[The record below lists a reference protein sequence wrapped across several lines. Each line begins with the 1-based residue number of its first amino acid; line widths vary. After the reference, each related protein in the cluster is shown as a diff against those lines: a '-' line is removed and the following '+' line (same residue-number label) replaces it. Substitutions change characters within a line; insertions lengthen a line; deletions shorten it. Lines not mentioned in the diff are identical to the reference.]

1 MATAN
6 PVHGLH
12 SPVVVAKKATGWYIA
27 AAIIF
32 IVLGMLAIFE
42 PGVAGLGITILVGW
56 LFIFGGVTHLIA
68 AFKGGSAKHIIFQVL
83 VGILYLVGG
92 FYCITHPLLAISTL
106 TLVLA
111 AIILAEGVL
120 EIVSY
125 FRLRNEGASGWV
137 LFNGIVTLLLGGM
150 IWFHWPSSSIWAIG
164 ILVGV
169 NLLMTGVTR
178 LMLGMAARKLVTH
191 TAAQ

>member
-1 MATAN
+1 MSTAS

-12 SPVVVAKKATGWYIA
+12 GPLVVAKKATGWYIA
-27 AAIIF
+27 AAVIF
-32 IVLGMLAIFE
+32 ILLGLFAIIE
-42 PGVAGLGITILVGW
+42 PGVAGLGITLFVGW
-56 LFIFGGVTHLIA
+56 LFILGGVTHFIA
-68 AFKGGSAKHIIFQVL
+68 AFKGGGAKLIIFQVL
-83 VGILYLVGG
+83 MGILYLVGG

-111 AIILAEGVL
+111 SIILVEGVL

-137 LFNGIVTLLLGGM
+137 LFNGVVTLLLGGM

-169 NLLMTGVTR
+169 NLMMTGVTR
-178 LMLGMAARKLVTH
+178 LMLGLAARKLITH
-191 TAAQ
+191 TAQ

>member
-12 SPVVVAKKATGWYIA
+12 GPLLVAKKATGWYIA

-42 PGVAGLGITILVGW
+42 PGVAGLGITLLIGW
-56 LFIFGGVTHLIA
+56 LFIFGGVTHFIA

-83 VGILYLVGG
+83 VGILYLIGG
-92 FYCITHPLLAISTL
+92 FYCLSHPLLAIGTL
-106 TLVLA
+106 TLLLA
-111 AIILAEGVL
+111 SIILAEGVL

-125 FRLRNEGASGWV
+125 FRLRNEGASGWI
-137 LFNGIVTLLLGGM
+137 LFNGLVTVLLGGM
-150 IWFHWPSSSIWAIG
+150 IWFHWPSSSVWAIG

-169 NLLMTGVTR
+169 NLTMTGITR
-178 LMLGMAARKLVTH
+178 LMLGLAARRLVSH
-191 TAAQ
+191 AAE

>member
-1 MATAN
+1 MSTAS
-6 PVHGLH
+6 PIHGLH
-12 SPVVVAKKATGWYIA
+12 GPLVVAKKATGWYIA
-27 AAIIF
+27 AAVIF
-32 IVLGMLAIFE
+32 ILLGLFAIIE
-42 PGVAGLGITILVGW
+42 PGVAGLGITLFVGW
-56 LFIFGGVTHLIA
+56 LFILGGVTHFIA
-68 AFKGGSAKHIIFQVL
+68 AFKGGGAKLIIFQVL
-83 VGILYLVGG
+83 MGILYLVGG

-111 AIILAEGVL
+111 SIILVEGVL

-137 LFNGIVTLLLGGM
+137 LFNGVVTLLLGGM

-169 NLLMTGVTR
+169 NLMMTGVTR
-178 LMLGMAARKLVTH
+178 LMLGLAARKLITH
-191 TAAQ
+191 TAQ

>member
-12 SPVVVAKKATGWYIA
+12 GPLVVAKKATGWYIA

-32 IVLGMLAIFE
+32 IVLGMFAIIE
-42 PGVAGLGITILVGW
+42 PGVAGLGITLLVGW
-56 LFIFGGVTHLIA
+56 LFVFAGVTHFIA

-83 VGILYLVGG
+83 MGILYVVGG
-92 FYCITHPLLAISTL
+92 FYCITHPLLAIGTL

-111 AIILAEGVL
+111 AVILVEGVL
-120 EIVSY
+120 EIISY
-125 FRLRNEGASGWV
+125 FRSRSEGASGWM
-137 LFNGIVTLLLGGM
+137 LFNGLVTLLLGGM

-169 NLLMTGVTR
+169 NLVMTGVTR
-178 LMLGMAARKLVTH
+178 LMLGMAARRLVART
-191 TAAQ
+191 TP